1 VQYGV
6 ASVGFRRRATLDRD
20 DRQNDRV
27 MAAVE
32 AAKRGDRDAFRY
44 LYVQFADNVFGYVC
58 SIVRDDYE
66 AEDITQQV
74 FAKLHRALPKY
85 EQRAVPFSAWILR
98 VARNLA
104 LDHMRARRMI
114 PCEEVRG
121 ADEQFDQTAHDR
133 ASSLHDALDGLPAEQ
148 REVLVLRHI
157 VGLTPGEIAD
167 SLGKS
172 EGSIHGLHHRGR
184 RALREALT
192 ELGCAPAVRA

>member
-1 VQYGV
+1 VQFGV